1 MNNIFFS
8 LGANIA
14 SKLIILLVNI
24 VSFRLLLPEDYGV
37 ISLLLAM
44 TATIGAVAGMGASV
58 AVNSVVAREGFSSLT
73 SLFIK
78 YNYFFSFLFSIMM
91 AGFIYIFYLNN
102 INKIPSWQVFIF
114 ILMFALFSSLNSIS
128 EAVLVGLHDYK
139 KLFINNFFTFLLFL
153 PISFYLIIEFKI
165 TGVLVNLLFYRF
177 FLLLVSFYSVSKTKL
192 LEISSNNKNE
202 KKEIYKKFKEL
213 SLPVILSGLLV
224 APVIGLAFKII
235 SIQENGLQQLAYFNI
250 VYQVYLVAIFIPNAL
265 NGYFISKFSKKGNN
279 SQKDFVKI
287 AKSNFFFAVIVSFC
301 LFVFQK
307 IFLMVVDDYSVDLIN
322 NYYIM
327 LVTIVLFSLN
337 AVFASFWPSVGKA
350 WFGFYMNIVWAIVL
364 LLVTF
369 IFSKY
374 QISQPL
380 SWAFLIAYLVLTI
393 VQALNYKVVTHAK

>member
-78 YNYFFSFLFSIMM
+78 YNYFFSFLFSIIM

-102 INKIPSWQVFIF
+102 INKIPSWQIFIF

-139 KLFINNFFTFLLFL
+139 KLFTNNFFTFLLFL

-165 TGVLVNLLFYRF
+165 IGVLVNLLFYRF
-177 FLLLVSFYSVSKTKL
+177 FLLLVNFYSVSKTKL
-192 LEISSNNKNE
+192 LKISSNNKNE

-224 APVIGLAFKII
+224 APVVGLAFKII

-265 NGYFISKFSKKGNN
+265 NGYFISKFSKKDDN

-287 AKSNFFFAVIVSFC
+287 AKSNFFFAVIVSVC

-307 IFLMVVDDYSVDLIN
+307 IFLIVVDDYSVDLIN

-350 WFGFYMNIVWAIVL
+350 WFGFYMNVVWAIVL
-364 LLVTF
+364 LSVTF

>member
-8 LGANIA
+8 LGANIV

-24 VSFRLLLPEDYGV
+24 ISFRLLLPEDYGV

-78 YNYFFSFLFSIMM
+78 YNYFFSFLFSIIM

-102 INKIPSWQVFIF
+102 INKIPSWQIFIF
-114 ILMFALFSSLNSIS
+114 ILMFALFSSLSSIS

-177 FLLLVSFYSVSKTKL
+177 FLLLVNFYSVSKTKL
-192 LEISSNNKNE
+192 LEISSDNKNE

-213 SLPVILSGLLV
+213 SLPVIFSGLLV

-250 VYQVYLVAIFIPNAL
+250 VYQIYLVAIFIPNAL